1 MQYSL
6 YLTENHFRNTAG
18 ILGETSISFE
28 TVDPADLIHGI
39 LTDPAS
45 GGAVLIGPAG
55 NGRQDAFE
63 SGFSRLDVQPELIR
77 LNGTSFATRVP
88 RGALAF
94 LLSRLDVGI
103 EASRHEVIHGLA
115 GLLCPDGRPAVV
127 LLGRPELVDEQSAS
141 ILAQLAAMRKIVLVV
156 VCERLQELP
165 QDVLSLYRSGRL
177 ARITMRSMDMSEAR
191 SFLEHELG
199 APMSMLAAAT
209 LRYLADNNRDLM
221 VKLARIWVTDGQ
233 LQQHRGVWVLRL
245 GTLGSG
251 PALNAMMNSMLSG
264 LKQPE
269 RQLLQALAIGGPIAL
284 DMVHRNGLARE
295 LDALCRSGH
304 ARIAHVPVAQ
314 VLIGVPLLSLLLREG
329 IDEDLRMVVE
339 EGLGRLHADPV
350 AAQAR
355 TSMRALLDMGAVQEL
370 VVVAKKFG
378 VDGFT
383 AEAWPRDPE
392 QRIAILNMQVK
403 ALLTLHRVGEA
414 AALLAHVET
423 GFQAARYESC
433 MGDRMASARQELEI
447 LKSRVLMGAD
457 GSPSAGVHQ
466 SDGNLVDSTEWHT
479 ESLHFRAL
487 TVEILGWA
495 ARSRQSD
502 ALNAVDQI
510 SDALAGLRIN
520 GQFEELF
527 PADEAAELEAMLLQT
542 QLMAG
547 SWRGAARRAQVLA
560 SGRYSNPRVTAY
572 ADAVQGI
579 LFGLFD
585 EAEHALQA
593 LNPTLQQFVFT
604 PDAAERAAVEAVAT
618 YSLVCLGQSAE
629 ATELLLKEPEPARS
643 EMPLNFF
650 SWVAEVFSSL
660 SVARINDLGSGQ
672 SRLVAFADK
681 VHGAGYSGLEMHTL
695 ALALRLG
702 HFEAADRF
710 QRVARVCQGAVALEF
725 SRLAGA
731 VCQGD
736 QSGILNGL
744 EELARSGQV
753 LLSAPASNALVDAL
767 GPKEQRRLAT
777 SLSRL
782 KRQCADS
789 RGKPLDADQAPTE
802 KLPSWMKELTKR
814 ESQVALLAIDGHG
827 NSEIARSSGV
837 SIRTVEGHLYQVYSK
852 LQVRNRQELTALDR
866 ATRRAAGKR

>member
-1 MQYSL
+1 MQYSQ
-6 YLTENHFRNTAG
+6 YLTENHSRNATG
-18 ILGETSISFE
+18 LLGETSTSFV
-28 TVDPADLIHGI
+28 TTDPAELIHGI
-39 LTDPAS
+39 LADPAS
-45 GGAVLIGPAG
+45 GGAVLIGPVG

-63 SGFSRLDVQPELIR
+63 TGFSRLDVQPELIR

-94 LLSRLDVGI
+94 LLSRLDIGI

-115 GLLCPDGRPAVV
+115 GLLCPAGRPAVV

-141 ILAQLAAMRKIVLVV
+141 VLAQLAAMRKIVLVV
-156 VCERLQELP
+156 VCERLQDLP

-177 ARITMRSMDMSEAR
+177 ARITMRSMDMSETR
-191 SFLEHELG
+191 CFLEHELG
-199 APMSMLAAAT
+199 GPMSMLAAAT
-209 LRYLADNNRDLM
+209 LRYLTDNNRDLM
-221 VKLARIWVTDGQ
+221 LKLARIWVADGE

-245 GTLGSG
+245 GTLGAG

-269 RQLLQALAIGGPIAL
+269 LQLLHSLAIGGPIAL

-304 ARIAHVPVAQ
+304 ARIAQGPIDHVT
-314 VLIGVPLLSLLLREG
+314 IGVPLLSLLLREG
-329 IDEDLRMVVE
+329 LDDDLRLGVE
-339 EGLGRLHADPV
+339 ESLVRLHTDPV
-350 AAQAR
+350 AAQAH
-355 TSMRALLDMGAVQEL
+355 TSMRALVDIGAVQEL
-370 VVVAKKFG
+370 VAVAQDFG
-378 VDGFT
+378 VEGFT
-383 AEAWPRDPE
+383 AESWPHDPE
-392 QRIAILNMQVK
+392 HRIAILNLHVK
-403 ALLTLHRVGEA
+403 ALLTLHRAGEA
-414 AALLAHVET
+414 ATLLASAEA
-423 GFQAARYESC
+423 GFQAAPYASGL
-433 MGDRMASARQELEI
+433 GDRMASARQELEI
-447 LKSRVLMGAD
+447 LKSRVLMGAEGD
-457 GSPSAGVHQ
+457 PSVDVRQ
-466 SDGNLVDSTEWHT
+466 SDGNLVESTEWHT

-487 TVEILGWA
+487 TVQILGWA

-502 ALNAVDQI
+502 ALNAVEQI
-510 SDALAGLRIN
+510 NDDLAGLRIN
-520 GQFEELF
+520 GQFEEIF

-547 SWRGAARRAQVLA
+547 NWRGAALRAQALA
-560 SGRYSNPRVTAY
+560 SGQYPNPRVTAY
-572 ADAVQGI
+572 ADAVRGI

-585 EAEHALQA
+585 EAERALHV
-593 LNPTLQQFVFT
+593 LNPALQQFVFT

-618 YSLVCLGQSAE
+618 YSLVSMGQSAE

-681 VHGAGYSGLEMHTL
+681 VHGAGYTGLEMHTL

-702 HFEAADRF
+702 HFEVADRF
-710 QRVARVCQGAVALEF
+710 QRVARACQGAVALQYA
-725 SRLAGA
+725 RLAGA
-731 VCQGD
+731 ICQGD
-736 QSGILNGL
+736 KAGMLNVL
-744 EELARSGQV
+744 EELARSGQI
-753 LLSAPASNALVDAL
+753 LLSVPASNALVDAL
-767 GPKEQRRLAT
+767 DAKEQRRLAT

-782 KRQCADS
+782 KRQYDDN
-789 RGKPLDADQAPTE
+789 RRKPFDADQGPAE

>member
-1 MQYSL
+1 MLYSQ
-6 YLTENHFRNTAG
+6 YLTEKHVRNTTG
-18 ILGETSISFE
+18 LLGETSISFAM
-28 TVDPADLIHGI
+28 VDPAELIHGI
-39 LTDPAS
+39 LADPGS
-45 GGAVLIGPAG
+45 GGAVLVGPAG

-63 SGFSRLDVQPELIR
+63 AAFSRLDGQPELIR
-77 LNGTSFATRVP
+77 LNGTSFALHVP

-103 EASRHEVIHGLA
+103 EASRHEIIHGLA
-115 GLLCPDGRPAVV
+115 GLLCPEGRPAVV

-156 VCERLQELP
+156 VCERLQDLP

-177 ARITMRSMDMSEAR
+177 ARVTMRSMDMGETR

-199 APMSMLAAAT
+199 NTMSMLAAAT
-209 LRYLADNNRDLM
+209 LRYLTDNNRDLM
-221 VKLARIWVTDGQ
+221 LKLARIWVSEGQ

-245 GTLGSG
+245 GTLGGG

-269 RQLLQALAIGGPIAL
+269 RRLLQALAIGGPIAL

-295 LDALCRSGH
+295 LDALCGSGH
-304 ARIAHVPVAQ
+304 AHVAQGHVAQ
-314 VLIGVPLLSLLLREG
+314 VEIGVPLLSLLLREG
-329 IDEDLRMVVE
+329 LDEDLRPGVE
-339 EGLGRLHADPV
+339 ESLARLHTDPV

-355 TSMRALLDMGAVQEL
+355 TSMRALVDIGAVQEM
-370 VVVAKKFG
+370 VAVAEAFG
-378 VDGFT
+378 VEGFT

-392 QRIAILNMQVK
+392 HRIAILNLHVK
-403 ALLTLHRVGEA
+403 ALLSLHRAGDA
-414 AALLAHVET
+414 ATLLAGAET
-423 GFQAARYESC
+423 GFRDVRYEC
-433 MGDRMASARQELEI
+433 GLGDRMASAGQELEI
-447 LKSRVLMGAD
+447 LKSRVLRGAGGGPAAD
-457 GSPSAGVHQ
+457 VLQ
-466 SDGNLVDSTEWHT
+466 SGGNPVDCTEWHT
-479 ESLHFRAL
+479 ESLHLRAL
-487 TVEILGWA
+487 TIQILGWA

-502 ALNAVDQI
+502 ALNAVEQI
-510 SDALAGLRIN
+510 SSDLAALRIN

-527 PADEAAELEAMLLQT
+527 SADEAAELEAMILQT
-542 QLMAG
+542 QLTAG
-547 SWRGAARRAQVLA
+547 NWRGAALRAQVLA
-560 SGRYSNPRVTAY
+560 SGQYPNPRVVAY

-585 EAEHALQA
+585 EAEHALQV
-593 LNPTLQQFVFT
+593 LNPAMQQFVFT

-618 YSLVCLGQSAE
+618 YSLVSMGRSAE

-672 SRLVAFADK
+672 SRLAAFADK
-681 VHGAGYSGLEMHTL
+681 AHGAGYAGLEMHTL

-702 HFEAADRF
+702 HFEETDRF
-710 QRVARVCQGAVALEF
+710 QRVAMACQGAVALQF
-725 SRLAGA
+725 ARLAGSIR
-731 VCQGD
+731 QGD
-736 QSGILNGL
+736 KAGMLDVL

-753 LLSAPASNALVDAL
+753 LLAVPASNALIDAL
-767 GPKEQRRLAT
+767 DTKDQRRLAT

-789 RGKPLDADQAPTE
+789 RRRPFETDQEPVE